1 MVDISLPSDRSGSV
15 SNSKD
20 DGAAHART
28 ETQGLMMSPTRV
40 AFLDSKVW
48 GNVSFETADAGKPE
62 QKAGNTD
69 KPQPK
74 AEDAPK
80 AGQDGKPAVVG
91 KDGKPVE
98 SCPGD
103 EDYKTLID
111 ATARLIY
118 DPTKLGDIKKLMN
131 PPACIATTDEAVKLA
146 DEAIKVVDDPY
157 TDILPAKEAEELKTQ
172 MEGHL
177 SGIGVQIG
185 RPESAPGKAPA
196 TDGPVNVEIVFPNS
210 PASAAGIHKGDLIT
224 SVNGQDVSKLSV
236 DDIAAKL
243 LRGAEGTEA
252 KVSVLRDGKPKEF
265 DIKRAD
271 YSFPSVEDKK
281 IGDFAYIHLEDLGQ
295 DDSAEELKNA
305 LSRHQNAKGFI
316 LDLRDNPGGQ
326 VPQALLA
333 ASLIMDH
340 GEIMHVKSRIDSDP
354 ANPEYATEK
363 YVVTKSGIKVTD
375 EKGVQ
380 IGDGEEPRMPD
391 LVKKPLVILTNE
403 GTASAAEILAGAL
416 KDNREGVLLGEK
428 TFGKG
433 IGQQAIPDMPGGST
447 LKVTNFRFFSPSN
460 QWIGDGH
467 NNRTGITPDVTV
479 VNPKGVEYGSAQ
491 DAQLNAAV
499 KLLEEKIA
507 PKKK

>member
-1 MVDISLPSDRSGSV
+1 MVDISLPSDRSGAV

-28 ETQGLMMSPTRV
+28 ETQGLMMSPTKV
-40 AFLDSKVW
+40 AFLDSKIW
-48 GNVSFETADAGKPE
+48 GDVSFESADAGKPD
-62 QKAGNTD
+62 QKKVDADPNKAQGEKTQ
-69 KPQPK
+69 KPGDAAAKTPNDPK
-74 AEDAPK
+74 
-80 AGQDGKPAVVG
+80 V
-91 KDGKPVE
+91 
-98 SCPGD
+98 CPGN
-103 EDYKTLID
+103 EDYMAIID
-111 ATARLIY
+111 TTARLIY
-118 DPTKLGDIKKLMN
+118 DPSKLGDINKMMEK
-131 PPACIATTDEAVKLA
+131 PCIPTTAKAVELA
-146 DEAIKVVDDPY
+146 DEALKVVDDPY
-157 TDILPAKEAEELKTQ
+157 TDVLPAAEADALKTS

-185 RPESAPGKAPA
+185 RPEAAPGAAPKA
-196 TDGPVNVEIVFPNS
+196 DGPVDIQIVFPNS
-210 PASAAGIHKGDLIT
+210 PASAAGLKKGDQIT
-224 SVNGQDVSKLSV
+224 SVNGKDVGKMST

-265 DIKRAD
+265 DITRAD
-271 YSFPSVEDKK
+271 YNFPSVEDKK

-295 DDSAEELKNA
+295 DDSAEEFKNA
-305 LSRHQNAKGFI
+305 LQRNQNAKGFV

-333 ASLIMDH
+333 ASLIMEK
-340 GEIMHVKSRIDSDP
+340 GEIMHVRSRLDSDP
-354 ANPEYATEK
+354 AKPEYSTEK
-363 YVVTKSGIKVTD
+363 YIVTKSGIKVTD
-375 EKGVQ
+375 DKGVM
-380 IGDGEEPRMPD
+380 IGDAEEPRMPD

-433 IGQQAIPDMPGGST
+433 VGQQVLQDMPGGST
-447 LKVTNFRFFSPSN
+447 LKVTNFRFFSPN
-460 QWIGDGH
+460 GQWIGDGH

-491 DAQLNAAV
+491 DAQLNAAL
-499 KLLEEKIA
+499 KILQEKIA